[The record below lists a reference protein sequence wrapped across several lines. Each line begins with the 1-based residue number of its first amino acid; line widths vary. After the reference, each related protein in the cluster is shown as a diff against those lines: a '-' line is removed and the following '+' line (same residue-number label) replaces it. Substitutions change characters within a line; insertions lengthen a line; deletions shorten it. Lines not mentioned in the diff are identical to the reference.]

1 MLQNKSTV
9 GSGTN
14 FIGRIG
20 ASLTRWSM
28 KYMPDPSIFAVV
40 LTLIALILGILVAK
54 QDVLSMI
61 KYWYKGLWELLGFAM
76 QKQKHHWPEKASANW
91 LVGLKAASRLFGL

>member
-28 KYMPDPSIFAVV
+28 KYMP
-40 LTLIALILGILVAK
+40 
-54 QDVLSMI
+54 
-61 KYWYKGLWELLGFAM
+61 
-76 QKQKHHWPEKASANW
+76 
-91 LVGLKAASRLFGL
+91 

>member
-28 KYMPDPSIFAVV
+28 KYMPDCVDIGHISGKTGRFIYDQ
-40 LTLIALILGILVAK
+40 ILV
-54 QDVLSMI
+54 
-61 KYWYKGLWELLGFAM
+61 
-76 QKQKHHWPEKASANW
+76 
-91 LVGLKAASRLFGL
+91 